1 MTPLSVSGRGRER
14 GTMYYTP
21 SLSKTLDR
29 IENIRSGLRWTPHLD
44 RDGIQKVFRQMNDL
58 RQDMLIL
65 SSSERYVRKQKT
77 SAPAISAKQRIK
89 ALADRNFVFKGVF
102 GENPKISEML
112 EIIEKTAKTDM
123 PILIQGESGTG
134 KELLSAIVHAN
145 SHRAEQP
152 FVTVNCGAIVPTL
165 LESEL
170 FGHVRGAF
178 TGAVKDRKGKFET
191 ADNGTIFLDE
201 IAELPL
207 ESQVK
212 LLRVLESGDIQRV
225 GSDEM
230 IRVNTRIV
238 AATHRN
244 LHKMMSEGKFRE
256 DLYYRLSVISLTLP
270 PLRERRDE
278 IGVLSDYLC
287 KEAAE
292 KLNRPEQ
299 IGLSPK
305 LRNFLMDYAYPGNIR
320 ELKNIIYRISCLAED
335 TADISHLP
343 DMIRPPS
350 EQIPKKPIVMN
361 CITLEHARKTAS
373 EAAERQFLE
382 DQLRKTKGNVTV
394 LAKQLDMN
402 RSYLQTLLKKQGVKP
417 SDFKK

>member
-1 MTPLSVSGRGRER
+1 
-14 GTMYYTP
+14 MYYTP

-102 GENPKISEML
+102 GENPKISEIL

-335 TADISHLP
+335 MADISHLP

>member
-1 MTPLSVSGRGRER
+1 
-14 GTMYYTP
+14 MYYTP

-102 GENPKISEML
+102 GENPKISEIL

-382 DQLRKTKGNVTV
+382 DQLRKTNGNVTV

>member
-1 MTPLSVSGRGRER
+1 
-14 GTMYYTP
+14 MYYTP

-65 SSSERYVRKQKT
+65 SSSERYNQKQKT
-77 SAPAISAKQRIK
+77 SAPAISAKQRIQ

-102 GENPKISEML
+102 GENPKISEIL

-145 SHRAEQP
+145 SHRAERP

-191 ADNGTIFLDE
+191 ADQGTIFLDE

-361 CITLEHARKTAS
+361 CISLEHARKTAS

>member
-1 MTPLSVSGRGRER
+1 
-14 GTMYYTP
+14 MYYTP

-65 SSSERYVRKQKT
+65 SSSERYNQKQKT

-102 GENPKISEML
+102 GENPKISEIL

-145 SHRAEQP
+145 SHRAERP

-191 ADNGTIFLDE
+191 ADQGTIFLDE

-361 CITLEHARKTAS
+361 CISLEHARKTAS

>member
-1 MTPLSVSGRGRER
+1 
-14 GTMYYTP
+14 MYYTP

-102 GENPKISEML
+102 GENPKISEIL

>member
-1 MTPLSVSGRGRER
+1 
-14 GTMYYTP
+14 MYP
-21 SLSKTLDR
+21 SLSKTLER
-29 IENIRSGLRWTPHLD
+29 IEVIRSGLRWTPHLD

-58 RQDMLIL
+58 RQEMLIL
-65 SSSERYVRKQKT
+65 SSAERYSQKQKS
-77 SAPAISAKQRIK
+77 SAPEISAKQRLK
-89 ALADRNFVFKGVF
+89 ALAGRNFVFKGVF
-102 GENPKISEML
+102 GENPKISEIL
-112 EIIEKTAKTDM
+112 EIVEKTARTDL

-134 KELLSAIVHAN
+134 KELLSVIVHAN
-145 SHRAEQP
+145 SRRAEHP

-178 TGAVKDRKGKFET
+178 TGAVKDRKGKFEL
-191 ADNGTIFLDE
+191 ADQGTIFLDE

-225 GSDEM
+225 GSDER
-230 IRVNTRIV
+230 ICVNTRIV

-244 LHKMMSEGKFRE
+244 LQQMMSEGKFRE
-256 DLYYRLSVISLTLP
+256 DLYYRLSVISVTLP

-278 IGVLSDYLC
+278 IGVLTDYFC

-292 KLNRPEQ
+292 KLNRSEQ
-299 IGLSPK
+299 IGLTSK
-305 LRNFLMDYAYPGNIR
+305 LRNFLMNYVYPGNIR

-343 DMIRPPS
+343 DAIRPPL
-350 EQIPKKPIVMN
+350 EQIPKSPVVIN
-361 CITLEHARKTAS
+361 CLSLEHARKTAS

-382 DQLRKTKGNVTV
+382 DQLRKAKGNVTV

-417 SDFKK
+417 ADFKKK